1 MPLKILIADDH
12 AIVRSGLTLLLNS
25 QPNYQVLASV
35 TNGEELLIESQ
46 HNLADFI
53 ITDLSM
59 PGISG
64 VELIR
69 RLLLKWPNIHIMVFS
84 IYQNP
89 YLVKRLFDMGV
100 KGYVSKN
107 SDTDI
112 ILACIT
118 AIAQGEN
125 YTSPDIYLHTEQGQP
140 LSELTAREL
149 EIFGCVANGLST
161 KQASDK
167 LYLSEKTVANNMS
180 IIKRKLKIT
189 SSIEMVDLAIL
200 EGLVSPRIII

>member
-25 QPNYQVLASV
+25 QLNYKIMASV
-35 TNGEELLIESQ
+35 TNGEQLLLECQ
-46 HNLADFI
+46 HNQPDLI

-59 PGISG
+59 PGIGG

-89 YLVKRLFDMGV
+89 YLAKRLIDMGV
-100 KGYVSKN
+100 KGYISKN

-112 ILACIT
+112 ILAGIT
-118 AIAQGEN
+118 AITQAET
-125 YTSPDIYLHTEQGQP
+125 YISPDICLHTEQEKP
-140 LSELTAREL
+140 LSKLTAREL
-149 EIFGCVANGLST
+149 DIFCCIAKGLSA
-161 KQASDK
+161 KQSSKK
-167 LYLSEKTVANNMS
+167 LFLSEKTVANNIS
-180 IIKRKLKIT
+180 LIKKKLKIA
-189 SSIEMVDLAIL
+189 SSIEIVHLAMI
-200 EGLVSPRIII
+200 EGLASPS

>member
-25 QPNYQVLASV
+25 QLSFQAVASV
-35 TNGEELLIESQ
+35 TNGEQLIFECQ
-46 HNLADFI
+46 LNLPDLI

-69 RLLLKWPNIHIMVFS
+69 RLLLKWPNINIMVFS

-89 YLVKRLFDMGV
+89 YLTKRLIDMGV
-100 KGYVSKN
+100 KGYISKN

-112 ILACIT
+112 ILAGIT
-118 AIAQGEN
+118 TIFQGET
-125 YTSPDIYLHTEQGQP
+125 YISPDICLHITQETP
-140 LSELTAREL
+140 LSKLTAREL
-149 EIFGCVANGLST
+149 DIFCCIAKGLST
-161 KQASDK
+161 KQASNK
-167 LYLSEKTVANNMS
+167 LYLSEKTIANNIS
-180 IIKRKLKIT
+180 IIKGKLKMA
-189 SSIEMVDLAIL
+189 SSAEMVHLAML
-200 EGLVSPRIII
+200 EGLSSPS

>member
-1 MPLKILIADDH
+1 MSLKILIADDH

-25 QPNYQVLASV
+25 RPSYHVMASV
-35 TNGEELLIESQ
+35 SNGEELLFECQ
-46 HNLADFI
+46 HNLPDLI

-59 PGISG
+59 PGIGG

-100 KGYVSKN
+100 KGYISKN

-112 ILACIT
+112 ILAG
-118 AIAQGEN
+118 IASISQDET
-125 YTSPDIYLHTEQGQP
+125 YISPDICLHAEQEMP
-140 LSELTAREL
+140 LSKLTGREL
-149 EIFGCVANGLST
+149 DIFCCIAKGLSA
-161 KQASDK
+161 KQSSEK
-167 LYLSEKTVANNMS
+167 LYLSEKTVANNIS
-180 IIKRKLKIT
+180 LIKKKLKIS
-189 SSIEMVDLAIL
+189 SSIEIVHLAIL
-200 EGLVSPRIII
+200 EGLASPN